1 MERKTGIRWAGL
13 VVLIILLAAGAVFY
27 YIRFLKVEPAPLLE
41 EVMKKAYQAESY
53 RYELKAD
60 LDMAGKKKSWIK
72 VQGECASDGYH
83 FKGETLGTP
92 VEIYQIGLKSY
103 TKDPVSGK
111 WTVLEG
117 VDLTQQQLFMAEI
130 DPLSSFRFKTMEEP
144 RLIGKEKVEGRK
156 CWVLEAKAD
165 VESKY
170 MQTWWQD
177 FTYRFWID
185 RGKHVLLKAQATAKS
200 KNSSD
205 TTLTMTVNFRDFNKK
220 IKISPPI

>member
-1 MERKTGIRWAGL
+1 MEGKTGIRWAGFF
-13 VVLIILLAAGAVFY
+13 VLIMLLAAGAVFY

-165 VESKY
+165 VESEY

-185 RGKHVLLKAQATAKS
+185 RRKHELLKAEAIAKS

>member
-1 MERKTGIRWAGL
+1 MEKRLNVQWAGL
-13 VVLIILLAAGAVFY
+13 VVLFLLLAAGGVFY
-27 YIRFLKVEPAPLLE
+27 YIRFIKVEPAPLLE
-41 EVMKKAYQAESY
+41 EVMEKAYQAKSY
-53 RYELKAD
+53 KYGLEAD
-60 LDMAGKKKSWIK
+60 LDIGGKTKKWIK
-72 VQGECASDGYH
+72 VQGERARDCYH
-83 FKGETLGTP
+83 FQGETLGTP
-92 VEIYQIGLKSY
+92 VEIYQIGMKSY
-103 TKDPVSGK
+103 TRDPVNGK

-117 VDLTQQQLFMAEI
+117 VDLSKQQLYMAEI
-130 DPLSSFRFKTMEEP
+130 DPLSSFRFKTKEEP
-144 RLIGKEKVEGRK
+144 RLIGKEKVDGRK

-165 VESKY
+165 VESEY
-170 MQTWWQD
+170 MLIWWQD